1 MNISATILAAGSS
14 QRMGDNK
21 LLLPFQ
27 DDTLI
32 NIVCKTIIDSYLKP
46 VFVVTGFENKKVLES
61 LPKSI
66 DKIVYN
72 EDWSRGMATSIN
84 KAISSLP
91 NNIDGNMI
99 VLGDMPLVTVKTI
112 NKLHQVFLNNNGNKI
127 IYADY
132 LGKQANPVIFPKR
145 FFDEILHLNGDEG
158 CKKIIENNRKS
169 SVDVSIDSSEVIF
182 DCDTKE
188 DYSDLISMKIN
199 NVKI

>member
-27 DDTLI
+27 DNTLI
-32 NIVCKTIIDSYLKP
+32 NVVCKTIIDSYLKP

-66 DKIVYN
+66 DKIIYN

-99 VLGDMPLVTVKTI
+99 VLGDMPLITVKTI

-132 LGKQANPVIFPKR
+132 LGKQANPVIFPRK
-145 FFDEILHLNGDEG
+145 FFDEILHLNGDKG
-158 CKKIIENNRKS
+158 CKKIIYKNRKS
-169 SVDVSIDSSEVIF
+169 SIGVPIDSSEVIF
-182 DCDTKE
+182 DCDTKD
-188 DYSDLISMKIN
+188 DYSDLVLMKID
-199 NVKI
+199 NV

>member
-27 DDTLI
+27 DNTLI
-32 NIVCKTIIDSYLKP
+32 NVVCKTIIDSYLKP

-66 DKIVYN
+66 DKIIYN

-132 LGKQANPVIFPKR
+132 LGEQANPVIFPRK
-145 FFDEILHLNGDEG
+145 FFDEILHLNGDKG
-158 CKKIIENNRKS
+158 CKKIIYKNRKS
-169 SVDVSIDSSEVIF
+169 SIGVPIDSSEVIF
-182 DCDTKE
+182 DCDTKD
-188 DYSDLISMKIN
+188 DYSDLVSMKID
-199 NVKI
+199 NV

>member
-27 DDTLI
+27 DNTLI
-32 NIVCKTIIDSYLKP
+32 NVVCKTIIDSYLKP

-99 VLGDMPLVTVKTI
+99 VLGDMPLITVKTI

-132 LGKQANPVIFPKR
+132 LGKQANPVIFPRK
-145 FFDEILHLNGDEG
+145 FFDEILHLNGDKG
-158 CKKIIENNRKS
+158 CKKIIYKNRKS
-169 SVDVSIDSSEVIF
+169 SIGVPIDSSEVIF
-182 DCDTKE
+182 DCDTKD
-188 DYSDLISMKIN
+188 DYSDLVSMKID
-199 NVKI
+199 NV

>member
-27 DDTLI
+27 DNTLI
-32 NIVCKTIIDSYLKP
+32 NVVCKTIIDSYLKP

-72 EDWSRGMATSIN
+72 EEWSRGMATSIN

-99 VLGDMPLVTVKTI
+99 VLGDMPLVTVKII

-132 LGKQANPVIFPKR
+132 LGKQANPVIFPRK
-145 FFDEILHLNGDEG
+145 FFDEILHLNGDKG
-158 CKKIIENNRKS
+158 CKKIIYKNRKNS
-169 SVDVSIDSSEVIF
+169 IGVPIDSSEVIF
-182 DCDTKE
+182 DCDTKD
-188 DYSDLISMKIN
+188 DYSDLVSMKID
-199 NVKI
+199 NV

>member
-1 MNISATILAAGSS
+1 LNISATILAAGSS

-27 DDTLI
+27 DNTLI
-32 NIVCKTIIDSYLKP
+32 NVVCKTIIDSYLKP

-66 DKIVYN
+66 DKIIYN

-99 VLGDMPLVTVKTI
+99 VLGDMPLITVKTI

-132 LGKQANPVIFPKR
+132 LGKQANPVIFPRK
-145 FFDEILHLNGDEG
+145 FFDEILHLNGDKG
-158 CKKIIENNRKS
+158 CKKIIYKNRKS
-169 SVDVSIDSSEVIF
+169 SIGVPIDSSEVIF
-182 DCDTKE
+182 DCDTKD
-188 DYSDLISMKIN
+188 DYSDLVSMKID
-199 NVKI
+199 NV

>member
-27 DDTLI
+27 DNTLI
-32 NIVCKTIIDSYLKP
+32 NVVCKTIIDSYLKP

-72 EDWSRGMATSIN
+72 EEWSRGMATSIN

-132 LGKQANPVIFPKR
+132 LGEQANPVIFPRK
-145 FFDEILHLNGDEG
+145 FFDEILHLNGDKG
-158 CKKIIENNRKS
+158 CKKIIYKNRKNS
-169 SVDVSIDSSEVIF
+169 IGVPIDSSEVIF
-182 DCDTKE
+182 DCDTKD
-188 DYSDLISMKIN
+188 DYSDLVSMKID
-199 NVKI
+199 NV

>member
-27 DDTLI
+27 DNTLI
-32 NIVCKTIIDSYLKP
+32 NVVCKTIIDSYLKP

-132 LGKQANPVIFPKR
+132 LGKQANPVIFPRK
-145 FFDEILHLNGDEG
+145 FFDEILHLNGDKG
-158 CKKIIENNRKS
+158 CKKIIYKNRKS
-169 SVDVSIDSSEVIF
+169 SIGVPIDSSEVIF
-182 DCDTKE
+182 DCDTKD
-188 DYSDLISMKIN
+188 DYSDLVSMKID
-199 NVKI
+199 NV

>member
-27 DDTLI
+27 DNTLI
-32 NIVCKTIIDSYLKP
+32 NVVCKTIIDSYLKP

-72 EDWSRGMATSIN
+72 EEWSRGMATSIN

-132 LGKQANPVIFPKR
+132 LGKQANPVIFPRK
-145 FFDEILHLNGDEG
+145 FFDEILHLNGDKG
-158 CKKIIENNRKS
+158 CKKIIYKNRKS
-169 SVDVSIDSSEVIF
+169 SIGVPIDSSEVIF
-182 DCDTKE
+182 DCDTKD
-188 DYSDLISMKIN
+188 DYSDLVSMKID
-199 NVKI
+199 NV